1 MSEVGGPRSDARC
14 LENVTH
20 ATGNPFQLRMYRI
33 PRMEQPVS
41 ATDPD
46 LWESRDA

>member
-1 MSEVGGPRSDARC
+1 MSEVGGPSRRPV
-14 LENVTH
+14 LENAH